1 MCLSSGSLFLED
13 FPLPY
18 DLTQT
23 SPGMLGR
30 TMFGLHVSA
39 PKELSR
45 ET

>member
-1 MCLSSGSLFLED
+1 MPEFRVPIFGIGD
-13 FPLPY
+13 MPY

-23 SPGMLGR
+23 SPGMLGC